1 MTEETRGVTDE
12 TPGPGPSGAA
22 DTPGTETP
30 GADAPGEPPVH
41 PKHRARD
48 KFGKDALQAAH
59 EITRA
64 LADAGVDDDG
74 VVVLRTDGPR
84 PGLADLERLIDEALE
99 EDGAE
104 EAEEPVEDDGPG
116 RQGPAPGGS
125 DPR

>member
-1 MTEETRGVTDE
+1 MTDE
-12 TPGPGPSGAA
+12 TPGG
-22 DTPGTETP
+22 ETP
-30 GADAPGEPPVH
+30 GADAAGEPPVH

-64 LADAGVDDDG
+64 LAEAGVDDDG

-99 EDGAE
+99 EDDVEEDVTEGPAQEPDVGTEDPAEEPGAE
-104 EAEEPVEDDGPG
+104 EQPG
-116 RQGPAPGGS
+116 LPGGS
-125 DPR
+125 DLR